1 MKTFY
6 CVVSTFDDR
15 GRTTAGITD
24 TCQADVKP
32 ESTFRSTSRKDIYT
46 DWFDSLKKAEA
57 FVKEAR
63 EA

>member
-6 CVVSTFDDR
+6 CVTSTFDDR
-15 GRTTAGITD
+15 GRATAGITD
-24 TCQADVKP
+24 TIQADAKP

-46 DWFDSLKKAEA
+46 DWFDSLKKAET
-57 FVKEAR
+57 FVKEAK